1 MTNLLTPDIC
11 VIGAGAG
18 GLVVA
23 SGAAMMGASVVLIER
38 GAMGGDCLNYGCVP
52 SKALLAAGEAATS
65 GERARPFGIGYGAP
79 TIDFP
84 KALERVRA
92 VIDGIAPT
100 DSEERFRGMGIEVI
114 RGSGKFTAPNELIA
128 GDHTIRAR
136 RFVIATGS
144 SPMVPPITG
153 LDTVPYFTNETI
165 FDNRICPEHLLIVGG
180 GPIGLEL
187 AQAHRRLGA
196 RVTVMEM
203 MRFMPRDDEELAKIV
218 TDRLRAEGISLL
230 GGAQVQAVS
239 KTGDEIRL
247 DVAIDGQVQQITGSH
262 LLVAA
267 GRVPNLDDLGLEA
280 AGIERTR
287 RGLKVSPRLRTT
299 NKKVYAVGDVAGGL
313 QFTHVASY
321 HAGIVL
327 RNILFRMPARA
338 DKQVIPWVTYTDPE
352 LAHVGMLE
360 HEAREKFGKVSVVRW
375 PLAENDRAAAQNDP
389 EGIIKIV
396 STIKGRILG
405 VQIVARNAG
414 DLILPWVM
422 AVGRREKLGTMA
434 GLIAP
439 YPTYSEIGKR
449 AAGSYFA
456 PTLSSPRVKG
466 VVRFLARFG

>member
-1 MTNLLTPDIC
+1 MAVLKPDIC

-23 SGAAMMGASVVLIER
+23 GGGALMGASVVLVER

-52 SKALLAAGEAATS
+52 SKALLAAGEAATF
-65 GERARPFGIGYGAP
+65 GDRAKPFGVNYNP
-79 TIDFP
+79 PNVDFA
-84 KALERVRA
+84 KALERVRS

-100 DSEERFRGMGIEVI
+100 DSEERFRGMGVEVM
-114 RGSGKFTAPNELIA
+114 RASGKFTARNELVA
-128 GDHTIRAR
+128 GDHVIRAR

-144 SPMVPPITG
+144 SPMVPPIVG
-153 LDTVPYFTNETI
+153 LDNVPYFTNETI
-165 FDNRICPEHLLIVGG
+165 FDNRTCPEHLLIIGG

-203 MRFMPRDDEELAKIV
+203 MRFMPRDDEELSQIV
-218 TDRLRAEGISLL
+218 TDRLRVEGITLL
-230 GGAQVQAVS
+230 GGAQIQAVA
-239 KTGDEIRL
+239 KEGDEIRL
-247 DVAIDGQVQQITGSH
+247 DVEIDGQAKQITGSH

-267 GRVPNLDDLGLEA
+267 GRVPNLDIGLEV
-280 AGIERTR
+280 AGVERTR
-287 RGLKVSPRLRTT
+287 RGLKVDSRLRTS
-299 NKKVYAVGDVAGGL
+299 NRKIFAVGDVVGGA

-321 HAGIVL
+321 HAGIAL
-327 RNILFRMPARA
+327 RNILFRLPARTT
-338 DKQVIPWVTYTDPE
+338 KQVIPWVTYTDPE

-360 HEAREKFGKVSVVRW
+360 HEARAKFGRVSVVRW

-396 STIKGRILG
+396 STVKGRILG

-414 DLILPWVM
+414 DLLLPWVM
-422 AVGRREKLGTMA
+422 AVGRREKIGTMA
-434 GLIAP
+434 RLMAP

-456 PTLSSPRVKG
+456 PALASPKVKG

>member
-1 MTNLLTPDIC
+1 MAVLTPDIC

-23 SGAAMMGASVVLIER
+23 GGGALMGASVVLVER
-38 GAMGGDCLNYGCVP
+38 GEMGGDCLNYGCVP
-52 SKALLAAGEAATS
+52 SKALLAAGEAATF
-65 GERARPFGIGYGAP
+65 GAQAKPFGVEYGAP
-79 TIDFP
+79 NVDFA
-84 KALERVRA
+84 KALERVRS

-100 DSEERFRGMGIEVI
+100 DSEERFRGMGIEVV
-114 RGSGKFTAPNELIA
+114 RASGTFTARNELTA
-128 GDHTIRAR
+128 GDHVIRAR

-144 SPMVPPITG
+144 SPMVPPIAG

-165 FDNRICPEHLLIVGG
+165 FDNRTCPEHLLIVGG

-203 MRFMPRDDEELAKIV
+203 MRFMPRDDEELGQIV
-218 TDRLRAEGISLL
+218 TDRLRAEGITLL
-230 GGAQVQAVS
+230 GNAQVQAVA
-239 KTGDEIRL
+239 KEGDTVRL
-247 DVAIDGQVQQITGSH
+247 DVEIDGQAQQITGSH

-267 GRVPNLDDLGLEA
+267 GRVPNLDLGLEA
-280 AGIERTR
+280 AGVERTR
-287 RGLKVSPRLRTT
+287 RGLKVDARLRTS
-299 NKKVYAVGDVAGGL
+299 NKKIYAVGDVAGGA

-321 HAGIVL
+321 HAGIAL
-327 RNILFRMPARA
+327 RNILFRIPARTT
-338 DKQVIPWVTYTDPE
+338 KQFIPWVTYTDPE

-360 HEAREKFGKVSVVRW
+360 QEARAKFGRVSVVRW
-375 PLAENDRAAAQNDP
+375 PLAENDRAAAHGDA

-396 STIKGRILG
+396 STVKGRILG
-405 VQIVARNAG
+405 VQIVAKNAG
-414 DLILPWVM
+414 ELLLPWVM
-422 AVGRREKLGTMA
+422 AVGRREKLSTMA
-434 GLIAP
+434 GLMAP

-456 PTLSSPRVKG
+456 PALASRKVKR

>member
-1 MTNLLTPDIC
+1 MAVLTPDIC

-23 SGAAMMGASVVLIER
+23 GGGALMGASVVLVER
-38 GAMGGDCLNYGCVP
+38 GEMGGDCLNYGCVP
-52 SKALLAAGEAATS
+52 SKALLAAGEAATF
-65 GERARPFGIGYGAP
+65 GAQAKPFGVEYGAP
-79 TIDFP
+79 NVDFA
-84 KALERVRA
+84 KALERVRS

-114 RGSGKFTAPNELIA
+114 RASGTFTARNELTA
-128 GDHTIRAR
+128 GDHVIRAR

-144 SPMVPPITG
+144 SPMVPPIAG

-165 FDNRICPEHLLIVGG
+165 FDNRTCPEHLLIVGG

-203 MRFMPRDDEELAKIV
+203 MRFMPRDDEELGQIV
-218 TDRLRAEGISLL
+218 TDRLRAEGITLL
-230 GGAQVQAVS
+230 GNAQVQAVA
-239 KTGDEIRL
+239 KEGDTVRL
-247 DVAIDGQVQQITGSH
+247 DVEIDGQAQQITGSH
-262 LLVAA
+262 LLFAA
-267 GRVPNLDDLGLEA
+267 GRVPNLDLGLEA
-280 AGIERTR
+280 AGVERTR
-287 RGLKVSPRLRTT
+287 RGLKVDARLRTS
-299 NKKVYAVGDVAGGL
+299 NKKIYAVGDVAGGA

-321 HAGIVL
+321 HAGIAL
-327 RNILFRMPARA
+327 RNILFRIPARTT
-338 DKQVIPWVTYTDPE
+338 KQFIPWVTYTDPE

-360 HEAREKFGKVSVVRW
+360 QEARAKFGRVSVVRW
-375 PLAENDRAAAQNDP
+375 PLAENDRAAAHGDA

-396 STIKGRILG
+396 STVKGRILG
-405 VQIVARNAG
+405 VQIVAKNAG
-414 DLILPWVM
+414 ELLLPWVM

-434 GLIAP
+434 GLMAP

-456 PTLSSPRVKG
+456 PALASPKVKR

>member
-1 MTNLLTPDIC
+1 MATLRPDIC

-23 SGAAMMGASVVLIER
+23 GGGALMGASVVLVER

-52 SKALLAAGEAATS
+52 SKALLAAGEAATF
-65 GERARPFGIGYGAP
+65 GDRAKPFGIGYGAP
-79 TIDFP
+79 NVDFA
-84 KALERVRA
+84 KALERVRT

-100 DSEERFRGMGIEVI
+100 DSVERFRGMGIEVI
-114 RGSGKFTAPNELIA
+114 RAAGKFTAPNELVA
-128 GDHTIRAR
+128 GDHVIRAR

-144 SPMVPPITG
+144 SPMVPTISG
-153 LDTVPYFTNETI
+153 LESVPYFTNETI
-165 FDNRICPEHLLIVGG
+165 FDNRVCPEHLLIVGG

-196 RVTVMEM
+196 RVTVLEM
-203 MRFMPRDDEELAKIV
+203 MRFMPREDQELVQIV
-218 TDRLRAEGISLL
+218 IDRLRAEGIDLL
-230 GGAQVQAVS
+230 AGAQVQSVS
-239 KTGDEIRL
+239 KTGDAIRL
-247 DVAIDGQVQQITGSH
+247 DAEIDGEVRHLTGSH
-262 LLVAA
+262 LLIAA
-267 GRVPNLDDLGLEA
+267 GRVPNLDLDLDA
-280 AGIERTR
+280 AGIGHTR
-287 RGLKVSPRLRTT
+287 RGVTVDSRLRST
-299 NKKVYAVGDVAGGL
+299 NKKIYAVGDVAGGL

-321 HAGIVL
+321 HAGIAL
-327 RNILFRMPARA
+327 RNILFRLPARTT
-338 DKQVIPWVTYTDPE
+338 KQVVPWVTYTDPE

-360 HEAREKFGKVSVVRW
+360 DEARAKFGKISVVRW
-375 PLAENDRAAAQNDP
+375 PLAENDRAEAQNDL

-422 AVGRREKLGTMA
+422 AVSRREKLGTMA

-456 PTLSSPRVKG
+456 PTLSSPRVKR

>member
-1 MTNLLTPDIC
+1 MAELTPDIC

-23 SGAAMMGASVVLIER
+23 GGGALMGASVVLVER

-52 SKALLAAGEAATS
+52 SKALLAAGEAATF
-65 GERARPFGIGYGAP
+65 GERAKPFGIGYDTP
-79 TIDFP
+79 NVDFA
-84 KALERVRA
+84 KAMERVRA

-114 RGSGKFTAPNELIA
+114 KAAGKFTGPNTLAA
-128 GDHTIRAR
+128 GDHVIRAR

-144 SPMVPPITG
+144 SPMVPPISG
-153 LDTVPYFTNETI
+153 LDSVPYFTNETI
-165 FDNRICPEHLLIVGG
+165 FDNRSCPDHLLVVGG

-196 RVTVMEM
+196 RVSVLEM
-203 MRFMPRDDEELAKIV
+203 MRFMPRDDQELVQIV
-218 TDRLRAEGISLL
+218 TDRLRAEGIELL
-230 GGAQVQAVS
+230 SGAQVQAVD
-239 KTGDEIRL
+239 KAGDAVQ
-247 DVAIDGQVQQITGSH
+247 VAAEIDGEVRRITGSH
-262 LLVAA
+262 LLIAA
-267 GRVPNLDDLGLEA
+267 GRVPNLDLDLDA
-280 AGIERTR
+280 AGVAHTR
-287 RGLKVSPRLRTT
+287 RGVTVDSRLRTT
-299 NKKVYAVGDVAGGL
+299 NKKVFAVGDVAGGL

-321 HAGIVL
+321 HAGIAL
-327 RNILFRMPARA
+327 RNILFRIPARTT
-338 DKQVIPWVTYTDPE
+338 KQVVPWVTYTDPE

-360 HEAREKFGKVSVVRW
+360 DEAREKFGKISVVRW
-375 PLAENDRAAAQNDP
+375 PLAENDRAEAQNEL
-389 EGIIKIV
+389 EGVIKIV

-434 GLIAP
+434 DLIAP
-439 YPTYSEIGKR
+439 YPTNSEIGKR

-456 PTLSSPRVKG
+456 PALSSPRVKSI
-466 VVRFLARFG
+466 VRFLARFG

>member
-1 MTNLLTPDIC
+1 MAELTPDIC

-23 SGAAMMGASVVLIER
+23 GGGALMGASVVLVER

-52 SKALLAAGEAATS
+52 SKALLAAGEAATF
-65 GERARPFGIGYGAP
+65 GERAKPFGIGYDTP
-79 TIDFP
+79 NVDFA
-84 KALERVRA
+84 KAMERVRA

-114 RGSGKFTAPNELIA
+114 KAAGKFTGPNTLAA
-128 GDHTIRAR
+128 GDHVIRAR
-136 RFVIATGS
+136 RFAIATGS
-144 SPMVPPITG
+144 SPMVPPISG
-153 LDTVPYFTNETI
+153 LDSVPYFTNETI
-165 FDNRICPEHLLIVGG
+165 FDNRSCPDHLLVVGG

-196 RVTVMEM
+196 RVSVLEM
-203 MRFMPRDDEELAKIV
+203 MRFMPRDDQELVQIV
-218 TDRLRAEGISLL
+218 TDRSRAEGIELL
-230 GGAQVQAVS
+230 SRAQVQAVD
-239 KTGDEIRL
+239 KAGDAVQ
-247 DVAIDGQVQQITGSH
+247 VAAEIDGEVRRITGSH
-262 LLVAA
+262 LLIAA
-267 GRVPNLDDLGLEA
+267 GRVPNLDLDLDA
-280 AGIERTR
+280 AGVAHTR
-287 RGLKVSPRLRTT
+287 RGVTVDSRLRTT
-299 NKKVYAVGDVAGGL
+299 NKKVFAVGDVAGGL

-321 HAGIVL
+321 HAGIAL
-327 RNILFRMPARA
+327 RNILFRIPARTT
-338 DKQVIPWVTYTDPE
+338 KQVVPWVTYTDPE

-360 HEAREKFGKVSVVRW
+360 DEAREKFGKISVVRW
-375 PLAENDRAAAQNDP
+375 PLAENDRAEAQNEL
-389 EGIIKIV
+389 EGVIKIV

-456 PTLSSPRVKG
+456 PALSSPRVKSI
-466 VVRFLARFG
+466 VRFLARFG

>member
-1 MTNLLTPDIC
+1 MAELTPDIC

-23 SGAAMMGASVVLIER
+23 GGGALMGASVVLVER

-52 SKALLAAGEAATS
+52 SKALLAAGEAATF
-65 GERARPFGIGYGAP
+65 GERAKPFGIGYDTP
-79 TIDFP
+79 NVDFA
-84 KALERVRA
+84 KAMERVRA

-114 RGSGKFTAPNELIA
+114 KAAGKFTGPNTLAA
-128 GDHTIRAR
+128 GDHVIRAR

-144 SPMVPPITG
+144 SPMVPPISG
-153 LDTVPYFTNETI
+153 LDSVPYFTNETI
-165 FDNRICPEHLLIVGG
+165 FDNRSCPDHLLVVGG

-196 RVTVMEM
+196 RVSVLEM
-203 MRFMPRDDEELAKIV
+203 MRFMPRDDQELVQIV
-218 TDRLRAEGISLL
+218 TDRLRAEGIELL
-230 GGAQVQAVS
+230 SGAQVQAVD
-239 KTGDEIRL
+239 KAGDAVQ
-247 DVAIDGQVQQITGSH
+247 VAAEIDGEVRRITGSH
-262 LLVAA
+262 LLIAA
-267 GRVPNLDDLGLEA
+267 GRVPNLDLDLDA
-280 AGIERTR
+280 AGVAHTR
-287 RGLKVSPRLRTT
+287 RGVTVDSRLRTT
-299 NKKVYAVGDVAGGL
+299 NKKVFAVGDVAGGL

-321 HAGIVL
+321 HAGIAL
-327 RNILFRMPARA
+327 RNILFRIPARTT
-338 DKQVIPWVTYTDPE
+338 KQVVPWVTYTDPE

-360 HEAREKFGKVSVVRW
+360 DEAREKFGKISVVRW
-375 PLAENDRAAAQNDP
+375 PLAENDRAEAQNEL
-389 EGIIKIV
+389 EGVIKIV

-456 PTLSSPRVKG
+456 PALSSPRVKSI
-466 VVRFLARFG
+466 VRFLARFG

>member
-1 MTNLLTPDIC
+1 MADLTPDIC

-23 SGAAMMGASVVLIER
+23 GVGALMGASIVLVER

-52 SKALLAAGEAATS
+52 SKALLAAGEAATF
-65 GERARPFGIGYGAP
+65 GKRAKPFGIGYDAP
-79 TIDFP
+79 NVDFA
-84 KALERVRA
+84 KALERVRT

-114 RGSGKFTAPNELIA
+114 KAAGKFTAPNTLVA
-128 GDHTIRAR
+128 GDHIIRAR

-144 SPMVPPITG
+144 SPMVPPISG
-153 LDTVPYFTNETI
+153 LDSVPYFTNETI
-165 FDNRICPEHLLIVGG
+165 FDNRVRPEHLLIVGG

-196 RVTVMEM
+196 RVTVLEM
-203 MRFMPRDDEELAKIV
+203 MRFMPRDDQELARIV
-218 TDRLRAEGISLL
+218 TDRLRAEGIELL
-230 GGAQVQAVS
+230 SGAQVQAVS
-239 KTGDEIRL
+239 KSGDAVQVDAE
-247 DVAIDGQVQQITGSH
+247 IDGEVRQITGSH
-262 LLVAA
+262 LLIAA
-267 GRVPNLDDLGLEA
+267 GRVPNIDLDLDA
-280 AGIERTR
+280 AGVAHTR
-287 RGLKVSPRLRTT
+287 RGVTVDSRLRTT
-299 NKKVYAVGDVAGGL
+299 NKKIYAVGDVAGGL

-321 HAGIVL
+321 HAGIAL
-327 RNILFRMPARA
+327 RNILFRIPARTT
-338 DKQVIPWVTYTDPE
+338 KQVVPWVTYTDPE

-360 HEAREKFGKVSVVRW
+360 DEAREKFGKISVVRW
-375 PLAENDRAAAQNDP
+375 PLAENDRAEAQNEL
-389 EGIIKIV
+389 EGVIKIV

-434 GLIAP
+434 SLIAP

-456 PTLSSPRVKG
+456 PALSSPRVKSI
-466 VVRFLARFG
+466 VRFLARFG

>member
-1 MTNLLTPDIC
+1 MAELTPDIC

-23 SGAAMMGASVVLIER
+23 GGGALMGASVVLVER

-52 SKALLAAGEAATS
+52 SKALLAAGEAATF
-65 GERARPFGIGYGAP
+65 GERAKPFGIGYDTP
-79 TIDFP
+79 NVDFA
-84 KALERVRA
+84 KAMERVRA

-114 RGSGKFTAPNELIA
+114 KAAGKFTGPNTLAA
-128 GDHTIRAR
+128 GDHVIRAR

-144 SPMVPPITG
+144 SPMVPPISG
-153 LDTVPYFTNETI
+153 LDSVPYFTNETI
-165 FDNRICPEHLLIVGG
+165 FDNRSCPDHLLVVGG

-196 RVTVMEM
+196 RVSVLEM
-203 MRFMPRDDEELAKIV
+203 MRFMPRDDQELVQIV
-218 TDRLRAEGISLL
+218 TDRLRAEGIELL
-230 GGAQVQAVS
+230 SGAQVQAVD
-239 KTGDEIRL
+239 KAGDAVQ
-247 DVAIDGQVQQITGSH
+247 VAAEIDGEVRRITGSH
-262 LLVAA
+262 LLIAA
-267 GRVPNLDDLGLEA
+267 GRVPNLDLDLDA
-280 AGIERTR
+280 AGVAHTR
-287 RGLKVSPRLRTT
+287 RGVTVDSRLRTT
-299 NKKVYAVGDVAGGL
+299 NKKVFAVGDVAGGL

-321 HAGIVL
+321 HAGIAL
-327 RNILFRMPARA
+327 RNILFRIPARTT
-338 DKQVIPWVTYTDPE
+338 KQVVPWVTYTDPE

-360 HEAREKFGKVSVVRW
+360 DEAREKFGKISVVRW
-375 PLAENDRAAAQNDP
+375 PLAENDRAEAQNEL
-389 EGIIKIV
+389 EGVIKIV

-449 AAGSYFA
+449 AAVSYFA
-456 PTLSSPRVKG
+456 PALSSPRVKSI
-466 VVRFLARFG
+466 VRFLARFG